1 MGHIIFWAIIRTA
14 VLIPT
19 LWALYGYV
27 EYRYW
32 WWMVIFSV
40 AGIIIYPITIQYK
53 IFIEDNE
60 EIIEHTLCSTC
71 KSFDRTAVL
80 CMKHDKHPTLKE
92 LPCEGLDWEPVGN
105 ENEQKEID
113 I

>member
-19 LWALYGYV
+19 MWALYGMV

-32 WWMVIFSV
+32 WWMVIFGV
-40 AGIIIYPITIQYK
+40 GGIIIYPITIQYR
-53 IFIEDNE
+53 IFIEENK
-60 EIIEHTLCSTC
+60 EIIENTLCSTC
-71 KSFDRTAVL
+71 KSFDKTAVL
-80 CMKHDKHPTLKE
+80 CMKHDKHPTLSI

-105 ENEQKEID
+105 ENEQKEISF
-113 I
+113 